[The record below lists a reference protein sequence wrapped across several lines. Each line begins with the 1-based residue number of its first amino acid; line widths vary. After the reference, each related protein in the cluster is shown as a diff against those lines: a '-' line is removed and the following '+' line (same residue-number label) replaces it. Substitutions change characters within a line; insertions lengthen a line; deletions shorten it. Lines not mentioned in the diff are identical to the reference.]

1 MTKPSAKV
9 NGEYSQYADMGR
21 YLLRIGEILLK
32 AKDQK
37 VKDQEKERFE
47 KAKHIEHKRSIEF
60 ASLKAAKKS
69 MSSTVPQTLVRV
81 RILF

>member
-1 MTKPSAKV
+1 
-9 NGEYSQYADMGR
+9 MGR
-21 YLLRIGEILLK
+21 NLLRIGEILLK

-47 KAKHIEHKRSIEF
+47 KAKHIERKRSIES
-60 ASLKAAKKS
+60 APLKASKKS
-69 MSSTVPQTLVRV
+69 TSSSVPQTLLRV